1 MTSEQ
6 TANELD
12 KEAWKF
18 ITGYEGLANIISSD
32 DEDEATS
39 DSMPLVEEEASEL
52 KSLPKPK
59 RTRRPK
65 AAVEEVAPEPMAAEP
80 EIPPPPPMNY
90 IAPGVVTPNIKN
102 ISFAVRNDTAKVWKT
117 KLVYVALVWTR
128 DSISLLGYPKVKHR
142 LLEDVPVDGF
152 VERNLPI
159 PPGGKPQE
167 ANGIGVDVL
176 LDGERW
182 LGCRVEAPLVGW

>member
-1 MTSEQ
+1 MTDEQ
-6 TANELD
+6 TANERD

-39 DSMPLVEEEASEL
+39 DSVLLVGEEVASEPEP
-52 KSLPKPK
+52 SPKPK
-59 RTRRPK
+59 RTKRSK
-65 AAVEEVAPEPMAAEP
+65 AVIEEVAPVVAAEP
-80 EIPPPPPMNY
+80 EIPPPPPVNY
-90 IAPGVVTPNIKN
+90 IAPRVVTPNVKSV
-102 ISFAVRNDTAKVWKT
+102 SFAVRNDTAKVWKK

-128 DSISLLGYPKVKHR
+128 DSISLLGCPKVKHR
-142 LLEDVPVDGF
+142 LLEDVPRDGF

-159 PPGGKPQE
+159 PPGGKPIE